1 MPNALTVTMALTPP
15 SPPPSYSL
23 SLCTSSFTCVIVK
36 RTINALLVSYLCAV
50 SQGHGIFKGMLH
62 PELQGARSS
71 SSRDISVNLPP
82 NPPPMTKFSLG
93 SSLQQQPQQLRCS
106 RCFQHKVIF
115 CIGSTPKGNV
125 LEPKNSPR

>member
-36 RTINALLVSYLCAV
+36 RTINALLVSHLCAV

-71 SSRDISVNLPP
+71 SSRDISVNPP
-82 NPPPMTKFSLG
+82 APMTKFSLG